1 MPVTRSSSFGP
12 KEVDAARTLLRFH
25 YDMKALATTTVAPRR
40 DHTMSLRGH
49 GTTVSK
55 RQANSTRPRRQCS
68 SYTPGMYTEED

>member
-25 YDMKALATTTVAPRR
+25 YDMKAVATRR